1 MTLIQ
6 AIIMGFIQ
14 GLTEFLPVSSS
25 GHLALFKI
33 LFGVETETGIFF
45 DVMLHV
51 GTLAAIAVVLV
62 VIGIVCAMLGIA
74 FIFVVKVAAAIIIA
88 MVLQKLLL
96 ICFARIG
103 ETFRIPALQDMG
115 TIGKLSSF
123 LSWICA
129 VYICFVKW

>member
-1 MTLIQ
+1 MLEIIGAVVVAAVVAAL
-6 AIIMGFIQ
+6 AI
-14 GLTEFLPVSSS
+14 T
-25 GHLALFKI
+25 
-33 LFGVETETGIFF
+33 GVA
-45 DVMLHV
+45 V
-51 GTLAAIAVVLV
+51 GTLAAIAVILV

-88 MVLQKLLL
+88 MVLQKLLT